1 MIMGSTGSRKTR
13 KNRRKRPN
21 FQNHKR
27 SIIAICS
34 VIVLLI
40 IMLSV
45 SSVTLR
51 AKETSYK
58 AQEAE
63 LTSLIEEEQA
73 RSAEINELEEY
84 VGTDAYI
91 EETAQDKLGMIY
103 DNELIIK
110 PR

>member
-1 MIMGSTGSRKTR
+1 MGTRKTR
-13 KNRRKRPN
+13 KTRRKRPN

-45 SSVTLR
+45 NSVTLR
-51 AKETSYK
+51 AKETSYQ

-73 RSAEINELEEY
+73 RSEEIDELEDY

-91 EETAQDKLGMIY
+91 EEIAKERLGMVY
-103 DNELIIK
+103 DNELII
-110 PR
+110 RAR